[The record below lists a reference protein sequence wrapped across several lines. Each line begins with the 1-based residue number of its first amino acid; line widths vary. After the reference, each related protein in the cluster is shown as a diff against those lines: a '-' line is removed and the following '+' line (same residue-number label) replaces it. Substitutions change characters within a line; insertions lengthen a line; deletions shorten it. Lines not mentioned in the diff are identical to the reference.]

1 MRIEGLR
8 REDRYVTLE
17 NCGRTDFQQVLLEK
31 LVIVKS
37 QNVCILLGLV
47 LLKGELTMRFCCN

>member
-1 MRIEGLR
+1 MRIEGLS

-37 QNVCILLGLV
+37 QNVCIYFWV
-47 LLKGELTMRFCCN
+47 LCC